1 MLDFIPGRRIELR
14 QSLENA
20 LRSFE
25 SGTGLVNA
33 LLVIIVPVSKHIIL
47 YHIPDTLSED
57 NVWKEAGR
65 QTDSEFTDS
74 KGISRAPSTTGSK

>member
-47 YHIPDTLSED
+47 YHIPY
-57 NVWKEAGR
+57 VK
-65 QTDSEFTDS
+65 
-74 KGISRAPSTTGSK
+74 